1 MWWSWKENKAIFW
14 LNASYQL
21 ASQWTEHTFVHTWAR
36 RKLKEA
42 TQELIPLALKSFKE
56 AYPEIAS
63 DPHVRYT
70 FYPAIDPKT
79 GYADVMCI
87 GEIGMSLQ
95 GAMAH
100 ISVGLGLSK
109 CVFHADAQGN
119 VE

>member
-1 MWWSWKENKAIFW
+1 MLLSWKKNKAIFW
-14 LNASYQL
+14 LNATYQL
-21 ASQWTEHTFVHTWAR
+21 ASQWTDHTWIHDWAR

-42 TQELIPLALKSFKE
+42 TRELIPVALNSFKE

-70 FYPAIDPKT
+70 FYPAVDPKT
-79 GYADVMCI
+79 GYTDVMCI
-87 GEIGMSLQ
+87 GETGMSIQ

-100 ISVGLGLSK
+100 ITVGLGLSG
-109 CVFHADAQGN
+109 CVFHANANGE